1 MENKKTV
8 KFIGNAIVALV
19 VTFPAVEATAAVIDG
34 AFIPTVAE
42 TKEGETVAV
51 YHVSTPWAKANVAVP
66 TNFDSD
72 MTFIPKFN
80 AVESKKAFTNLVLTK
95 RVFLVEALEAAKKAE
110 IAEAAAIE
118 EDKKK
123 AAEAAAAKAKA
134 AKEEAEA
141 YAKHEAQ
148 AKALR
153 EKIKA
158 EGQAAKKFL
167 DELLLTVEVGNII
180 YKSDKKSAGKV
191 TKIDKNLY
199 GYYAKDK
206 GKEEIFVP
214 MHEAVKEE
222 NMVEATFNGTEPE
235 KVISRNL
242 FNKKMSAIK
251 AAGLDYKAVEAA
263 NYKPEFRFVQDNLN
277 GANKDEN
284 GEFVHFATREIKK

>member
-1 MENKKTV
+1 MRL
-8 KFIGNAIVALV
+8 I
-19 VTFPAVEATAAVIDG
+19 
-34 AFIPTVAE
+34 
-42 TKEGETVAV
+42 
-51 YHVSTPWAKANVAVP
+51 
-66 TNFDSD
+66 
-72 MTFIPKFN
+72 
-80 AVESKKAFTNLVLTK
+80 K

-110 IAEAAAIE
+110 ISEAAAIE

-134 AKEEAEA
+134 AKEETEA

-242 FNKKMSAIK
+242 FNKKMGAIK

>member
-19 VTFPAVEATAAVIDG
+19 VTFPAVEATAAVVDG

-42 TKEGETVAV
+42 TKEGDTVAV
-51 YHVSTPWAKANVAVP
+51 YHVGTPWAKANVAVP

-72 MTFIPKFN
+72 MTFIPKIN
-80 AVESKKAFTNLVLTK
+80 AAESKKAFTNLVLIK

-110 IAEAAAIE
+110 IS
-118 EDKKK
+118 
-123 AAEAAAAKAKA
+123 EAAAAKAKA

-242 FNKKMSAIK
+242 FNKKMGAIK